1 MLKLQK
7 IHLNQL
13 LLIQKFRKRWR
24 MKTIL
29 KLFKKREKKLLQVS
43 EDLNSGYRKDTEI
56 SQQTISCS
64 LSMNK
69 WRRR

>member
-1 MLKLQK
+1 M
-7 IHLNQL
+7 I
-13 LLIQKFRKRWR
+13 
-24 MKTIL
+24 TIL